1 MNIGADPPFSLP
13 FEREPFGAGLE
24 YQCRSAFLPRPL
36 EREPSGAGL
45 AYRCRSAFP
54 PLPLGEG
61 RGEGQR
67 VPFFESHHNHRTPL
81 FPFSP
86 RRLN

>member
-1 MNIGADPPFSLP
+1 MNTDADPPFPLALWV
-13 FEREPFGAGLE
+13 REPFGTSVE
-24 YQCRSAFLPRPL
+24 
-36 EREPSGAGL
+36 
-45 AYRCRSAFP
+45 YRCRSAFL

-67 VPFFESHHNHRTPL
+67 VPFFEFHHNHRTPL
-81 FPFSP
+81 FPFSS